1 MSDPEGQATENPV
14 ALEGEFAAEGSPDNI
29 TNLPLANQVA
39 TILRDMIVQDKLKPG
54 ERIRERQLSEKLNV
68 SRTPLR
74 EAIKI
79 LVSEKLVESL
89 PNRSAIVANPDPESI
104 RELLQ
109 VLGALE
115 AFGGRLAADNASDRQ
130 ISEIRALHYEMLAA
144 FCRKDKLTY
153 FKLNQMIHK
162 SIIAASGNSA
172 LIEMHDQLND
182 RVYRF
187 RYLSNQRNEKWPQA
201 VDEHEKIVK
210 ALEARDGEAIEKL
223 LSAHLRQT
231 WLKVREIE

>member
-1 MSDPEGQATENPV
+1 MSQSKEQATYGPV
-14 ALEGEFAAEGSPDNI
+14 ELKGRGDFEGPPDNI

-54 ERIRERQLSEKLNV
+54 ERIRERQLSERLNV

-89 PNRSAIVANPDPESI
+89 PNRGAVVADPDPESI
-104 RELLQ
+104 RELLE
-109 VLGALE
+109 VLGELE
-115 AFGGRLAADNASDRQ
+115 AFGGRLAAENASEQQ
-130 ISEIRALHYEMLAA
+130 IAEIRALHYEMLAA

-153 FKLNQMIHK
+153 FKLNQKIHK
-162 SIIAASGNSA
+162 RIMAASGNGA
-172 LIEMHDQLND
+172 LIDLHDQLND

-187 RYLSNQRNEKWPQA
+187 RYLSNQRNEEWPQA
-201 VDEHEKIVK
+201 VDEHEEIVK
-210 ALEARDGEAIEKL
+210 ALEARDREGIASL
-223 LSAHLRQT
+223 LSDHLHQT
-231 WLKVREIE
+231 WIKVREAD